1 MTGVDAN
8 ALASLLNMSQRGV
21 YRLLAAY
28 ERVYGKLPLR
38 GKRKWVPEGALEVLR
53 RARDMVALGQARSF
67 EAAFRALEGRVP
79 LPRGPGTH
87 LPGAG
92 GDRRS
97 GERNPRD
104 PEPPPAPE
112 GGAGKDSAGGSNS

>member
-1 MTGVDAN
+1 LWYHVNMTGVDAN

-53 RARDMVALGQARSF
+53 RARDMVALG
-67 EAAFRALEGRVP
+67 
-79 LPRGPGTH
+79 
-87 LPGAG
+87 
-92 GDRRS
+92 
-97 GERNPRD
+97 
-104 PEPPPAPE
+104 
-112 GGAGKDSAGGSNS
+112 